1 MEEEKKAN
9 ANKAEGEVISSSIR
23 SLKDLLDQIT
33 GRDLGDISSE
43 GDSGLAELWPFP
55 FLALVAQKEMK
66 LGLLLSLVNPAIGG
80 VLLVGPR
87 GTGKTT
93 AVRGLIDLLPSVS
106 ASNCYYG
113 CIEDD
118 IEIGG
123 MDVVCPDCAKKYGIG
138 EALSTLRKV
147 KLIELPLNAELEDVV
162 GSIDERSQLHNRMRI
177 RRGILSQADMNILFI
192 DEVNLL
198 SDQVVDVI
206 LDSAAQGSYT
216 VKRGPV
222 SATYRSRFILI
233 GTMNPEE
240 GGLRPQIMDRF
251 GLRLAVKGLDEPTD
265 RLEAYKSSQVYIKH
279 PKKVVDLWVNET
291 IRAQD
296 EVEAARNILE
306 KVELPENVALT
317 AIELIKQFG
326 IVSLRAELT
335 LLEAAKAYA
344 AIDNRLEVTL
354 DDIFTIAPM
363 ILRLRRSAFIKEY
376 IKNQDEEES
385 EITNMI
391 KKFSTE
397 K

>member
-1 MEEEKKAN
+1 MNEKPAKN
-9 ANKAEGEVISSSIR
+9 QDNGEVISSSIR

-55 FLALVAQKEMK
+55 FLALVGQKEMK

-93 AVRGLIDLLPSVS
+93 AVRGLIDLLPTVS

-113 CIEDD
+113 CLEED

-123 MDVVCPDCAKKYGIG
+123 MDAVCPDCAEKFGKG
-138 EALSTLRKV
+138 EALSALRNV
-147 KLIELPLNAELEDVV
+147 KLIELPLNADLDDVV
-162 GSIDERSQLHNRMRI
+162 GSIDERAQVQNRMRI
-177 RRGILSQADMNILFI
+177 RRGILSQADKNILFI

-198 SDQVVDVI
+198 NDQVVDVI
-206 LDSAAQGSYT
+206 LDAAAQGSYT

-222 SATYRSRFILI
+222 AATYRSRFILI

-251 GLRLAVKGLDEPTD
+251 GLRLAVHGLDRAED
-265 RLEAYKSSQVYIKH
+265 RLEAYTRSQAYIKY
-279 PKKVVDLWVNET
+279 PKKVVDLWVSET
-291 IRAQD
+291 ILAQN
-296 EVEAARNILE
+296 EVESAREILE
-306 KVELPENVALT
+306 DVVLPKAIALIG
-317 AIELIKQFG
+317 IEMIKSFG

-335 LLEAAKAYA
+335 LLESAKAYA
-344 AIDNRLEVTL
+344 AINNRLEVTKE
-354 DDIFTIAPM
+354 DIFTIAPM
-363 ILRLRRSAFIKEY
+363 ILRLRRSEFIKKY
-376 IKNQDEEES
+376 IETQGEEEN
-385 EITNMI
+385 EINNII
-391 KKFSTE
+391 KKFSSG

>member
-1 MEEEKKAN
+1 MAENKKTN
-9 ANKAEGEVISSSIR
+9 NHEGEEVINSNIR

-33 GRDLGDISSE
+33 GRDLGDISKE

-55 FLALVAQKEMK
+55 FLALVGQKEMK

-113 CIEDD
+113 CIEED

-123 MDVVCPDCAKKYGIG
+123 MDAVCPDCAEKFGKG
-138 EALSTLRKV
+138 EALSALRKV
-147 KLIELPLNAELEDVV
+147 KLIELPLNAKLDDVV
-162 GSIDERSQLHNRMRI
+162 GSIDERSQMHNRMRL
-177 RRGILSQADMNILFI
+177 RRGILSQADKNILFI

-206 LDSAAQGSYT
+206 LDAAAQGSYT

-222 SATYRSRFILI
+222 AATYRSRFILI

-251 GLRLAVKGLDEPTD
+251 GLRLAVQGLDIPKD
-265 RLEAYKSSQVYIKH
+265 RLEAYTRSQAYIKH

-291 IRAQD
+291 IKAQN
-296 EVEAARNILE
+296 EIESARQTLE
-306 KVELPENVALT
+306 QVELPEEVALT
-317 AIELIKQFG
+317 AIEMIKHFG

-344 AIDNRLEVTL
+344 AIDNRLKVTKE
-354 DDIFTIAPM
+354 DVFNVAPM
-363 ILRLRRSAFIKEY
+363 ILRLRRSEFIKKY
-376 IKNQDEEES
+376 IETQDEEDN
-385 EITNMI
+385 EINKI
-391 KKFSTE
+391 INKFLTG

>member
-1 MEEEKKAN
+1 MEDKTN
-9 ANKAEGEVISSSIR
+9 NQEGNEVISSSIR

-33 GRDLGDISSE
+33 GRNLGDISAE

-55 FLALVAQKEMK
+55 FLALVGQKEMK
-66 LGLLLSLVNPAIGG
+66 LGLLLSLINPTIGG

-93 AVRGLIDLLPSVS
+93 SVRGLIDLLPSVS

-113 CIEDD
+113 CLEED

-123 MDVVCPDCAKKYGIG
+123 MDAVCPDCAEKFAKG
-138 EALSTLRKV
+138 ETLSALRKV
-147 KLIELPLNAELEDVV
+147 KLIELPLNAELDDVV
-162 GSIDERSQLHNRMRI
+162 GSLDERSQLHNRMRI
-177 RRGILSQADMNILFI
+177 RRGILSQADKNILFI

-198 SDQVVDVI
+198 SDQVVNVI
-206 LDSAAQGSYT
+206 LDAAAQGSYT

-251 GLRLAVKGLDEPTD
+251 GLRLAVKGLNKPED
-265 RLEAYKSSQVYIKH
+265 RLEAYTRSQAYIKH

-291 IRAQD
+291 IKAQ
-296 EVEAARNILE
+296 EEIESAREILE
-306 KVELPENVALT
+306 QVELTEEIALI
-317 AIELIKQFG
+317 AIGMIKKFG

-344 AIDNRLEVTL
+344 AIDNRLQVTKE
-354 DDIFTIAPM
+354 DIFTVAPM
-363 ILRLRRSAFIKEY
+363 ILRLRRSDFIRKY
-376 IKNQDEEES
+376 IENQDEEEN

-391 KKFSTE
+391 EKFSTV

>member
-1 MEEEKKAN
+1 MDEDKKATEN
-9 ANKAEGEVISSSIR
+9 NKGGEVVSSSIR

-123 MDVVCPDCAKKYGIG
+123 MDAVCPDCAKKYGNG

-162 GSIDERSQLHNRMRI
+162 GSIDERAQLHNRMRI
-177 RRGILSQADMNILFI
+177 KRGILSQADKNILFI

-251 GLRLAVKGLDEPTD
+251 GLRLAVKGLDKPAD
-265 RLEAYKSSQVYIKH
+265 RLEAYTRSQAYIKH

-291 IRAQD
+291 F
-296 EVEAARNILE
+296 V
-306 KVELPENVALT
+306 
-317 AIELIKQFG
+317 
-326 IVSLRAELT
+326 LRM
-335 LLEAAKAYA
+335 
-344 AIDNRLEVTL
+344 RLKLQE
-354 DDIFTIAPM
+354 ISSS
-363 ILRLRRSAFIKEY
+363 RLNCQK
-376 IKNQDEEES
+376 
-385 EITNMI
+385 MLH
-391 KKFSTE
+391 
-397 K
+397 